1 MKHVKTLKL
10 NFKAYNSKS
19 FLEGEF
25 MKKLILGIFLFV
37 FAPLMVN
44 AADYKI
50 TDQLIKA
57 DIQNN
62 GDLLIKELIVMDGS
76 FNGYEKDLSYA
87 NSVLQDNLS
96 SYDNNSLY
104 NGRGLQLIDIKG
116 KYVKNVSFDTFLDT
130 GFELFQESL
139 YANNGDK
146 LKYTV
151 KNKINGYNYRLYYK
165 ANKEKVAFLITY
177 LVKDV
182 VVLHN
187 DVAELY
193 WNFITP
199 NDYDDIRNVQVKV
212 SLPDNDLTDNF
223 RIWLHGSL
231 SGEIKKIN
239 NQEVLATYD
248 YMEKED
254 LLDIRVTFDNNL
266 ITNKT
271 NVKKDNNDALAK
283 IIEVETKRADIANK
297 LRQELKGKYDFV
309 FYSTIIF
316 YTSIVILGIIIYFK
330 YGKSPKSGYYSKY
343 NREFIDDYNVE
354 VIDYLMNKKI
364 TPNAMSASIM
374 NLVYKK
380 NLSVEEIVNEKSKKK
395 DYMFTLENL
404 DNINDSEKMLI
415 EFLFDRVGKG
425 NLVNDKKTFTTID
438 LKKYADGTKTCNSFI
453 SSYTKWKNDILAK
466 GKKETFYESFAFP
479 KVLGIIV
486 MIVSFMLFMYTISNE
501 VDFIPAYFVIMV
513 GIIFFFCGLLI
524 DRKTKKGALHYDK
537 WKAFKNFL
545 NDFGTFDM
553 KELPEI
559 VLWER
564 YLVYATIFGLAD
576 KVQKNMNVRINEL
589 DLSASSY
596 DYYPSFVYINL
607 GHSINNSVNQALS
620 TAYSRQ
626 AANYANSHSS
636 SSSGGGFGGGASF
649 GGGFGG
655 GGSSGHGF

>member
-330 YGKSPKSGYYSKY
+330 YG
-343 NREFIDDYNVE
+343 
-354 VIDYLMNKKI
+354 
-364 TPNAMSASIM
+364 
-374 NLVYKK
+374 
-380 NLSVEEIVNEKSKKK
+380 
-395 DYMFTLENL
+395 
-404 DNINDSEKMLI
+404 
-415 EFLFDRVGKG
+415 
-425 NLVNDKKTFTTID
+425 
-438 LKKYADGTKTCNSFI
+438 
-453 SSYTKWKNDILAK
+453 IL
-466 GKKETFYESFAFP
+466 
-479 KVLGIIV
+479 
-486 MIVSFMLFMYTISNE
+486 
-501 VDFIPAYFVIMV
+501 
-513 GIIFFFCGLLI
+513 
-524 DRKTKKGALHYDK
+524 
-537 WKAFKNFL
+537 
-545 NDFGTFDM
+545 
-553 KELPEI
+553 
-559 VLWER
+559 
-564 YLVYATIFGLAD
+564 
-576 KVQKNMNVRINEL
+576 
-589 DLSASSY
+589 
-596 DYYPSFVYINL
+596 
-607 GHSINNSVNQALS
+607 
-620 TAYSRQ
+620 
-626 AANYANSHSS
+626 
-636 SSSGGGFGGGASF
+636 
-649 GGGFGG
+649 
-655 GGSSGHGF
+655 